1 MNVSPTVE
9 DALSVKID
17 PQKAEKDARELVEL
31 VSSYRRDMDEWLEV
45 KSEWW
50 KRRYALHERYTEDP
64 WPGASTMWLP
74 MSDLYINQA
83 KPFYSNLIFGG
94 PRVCTMVPEN
104 AAGVDNVPASEQMME
119 HILRGG
125 GKHAMQDFPQQKLI
139 TDESMLTYGV
149 GIVKTYYSYRSR
161 AATETLR
168 RDDLPGILGKLVF
181 KPGLSDGD
189 RLAIQQQ
196 FDPNMLNPPEVQ
208 AFFGE
213 PVNPINS
220 TMFKKHEQRIGDE
233 VRRMFDI
240 DEDDKLDSAAFK
252 KIMSYLRRGTPEAS
266 IAVTKREV
274 IEDVPRIINVPIQDL
289 ILPPQALCDFSRAEV
304 IAHKQRKTRTE
315 IEELA
320 EDSLW
325 EKKAV
330 EALLQSPDSGIGYE
344 TDTLTLEQR
353 ERTQDYGLGDQEQLF
368 EYWQIY
374 SYQDLEGSGFKEL
387 TITEVDPHTSA
398 VLRKAPFPADHGQM
412 PFSAITFEMNDASLR
427 GSRGIPE
434 ILKDLEEHVAAN
446 FRHMENSMQITGV
459 PSFALQR
466 NLAKEFEDRPW
477 FPGVGFPTDDPQ
489 RDIKQIEMNP
499 VELQFQ
505 VTLGFL
511 QGWAERIA
519 GGFDA
524 APLGSNDAP
533 ERRTAHEAQ
542 IVDSTRGRVAGMRG
556 MLHAKQWERPFSQ
569 VWSLWRQ
576 FGPKAAYVHI
586 TGEQPK
592 TITQAQTRGRFF
604 VKPYAAV
611 GANDPDLRARQ
622 ASIRL
627 QEGAQFAPLLQ
638 GHPTMRLNLAR
649 LLEDK
654 WRIEDPIATARS
666 LTELSQEEQQALA
679 QQLKA
684 QMQKAEQLETLAQQ
698 AIANTPTDPENLV
711 RLMNEMARRMPHG
724 QLQQILQ
731 EAEAAR
737 SAANAAGAYSGQ
749 QQAQQAQ

>member
-1 MNVSPTVE
+1 MTNSPTVE
-9 DALSVKID
+9 EALTVNID
-17 PQKAEKDARELVEL
+17 PQKAEKDARELVARVQE
-31 VSSYRRDMDEWLEV
+31 YQRDMCEYLDV
-45 KSEWW
+45 KLEWW
-50 KRRYALHERYTEDP
+50 KRRFALHERYNEDP

-83 KPFYSNLIFGG
+83 KPFYSNLMFGG
-94 PRVCTMVPEN
+94 PRVATMQPEN
-104 AAGVDNVPASEQMME
+104 AAGVDNVPAAEHMME
-119 HILRGG
+119 HMLRGG
-125 GKHAMQDFPQQKLI
+125 GKHAMPDFPQQKLI

-168 RDDLPGILGKLVF
+168 RDDLPGVLGKLVF
-181 KPGLSDGD
+181 KPGLSDDD
-189 RLAIQQQ
+189 RLGIQQQ
-196 FDPNMLNPPEVQ
+196 FDPNMLNPPEVV

-213 PVNPINS
+213 QINPINS
-220 TMFKKHEQRIGDE
+220 TVFKRHEQRIADE
-233 VRRMFDI
+233 VRRMFDL
-240 DEDDKLDSAAFK
+240 DEDDKLDKAAFK

-274 IEDVPRIINVPIQDL
+274 IEDVSRIVNIPIQDL
-289 ILPPQALCDFSRAEV
+289 ILPPQALADFERAEV
-304 IAHKQRKTRTE
+304 IAHKHRKTRTE

-325 EKKAV
+325 DKKAV
-330 EALLQSPDSGIGYE
+330 EALLSMPSGPNSS
-344 TDTLTLEQR
+344 DHDLLTFEQN
-353 ERTQDYGLGDQEQLF
+353 ERRQIYGTANDDDLF

-374 SYQDLEGSGFKEL
+374 SYEDLEGNGFKEL
-387 TITEVDPHTSA
+387 TVTEVDPFSSA

-459 PSFALQR
+459 PSFAADR
-466 NLAKEFEDRPW
+466 NVVKEFEDRPW
-477 FPGVGFPTDDPQ
+477 FPGVTIPTDDPQ
-489 RDIKQIEMNP
+489 HDIKQIQMTP

-505 VTLGFL
+505 ATLGFL

-524 APLGSNDAP
+524 EPLGSNDAP
-533 ERRTAHEAQ
+533 ERRTATESS
-542 IVDSTRGRVAGMRG
+542 IVDQTRGRTAGMRG
-556 MLHAKQWERPFSQ
+556 MLHAKQWERPLSQ
-569 VWSLWRQ
+569 AWSLWRQ
-576 FGPKAAYVHI
+576 FGPKSAYVHI
-586 TGEQPK
+586 TGEQPQ

-611 GANDPDLRARQ
+611 GANDPAFRARQ
-622 ASIRL
+622 ASVRL
-627 QEGAQFAPLLQ
+627 QEGIQLAPLLQ
-638 GHPTMRLNLAR
+638 GHPSKRLNLAR

-654 WRIEDPIATARS
+654 WRLEDPIATARS
-666 LTELSQEEQQALA
+666 LEDLSQEEQQALA
-679 QQLKA
+679 QQLQA
-684 QMQKAEQLETLAQQ
+684 QMQKAEQIEQLAQQ
-698 AIANTPTDPENLV
+698 AIANTPTDPEGLV

-724 QLQQILQ
+724 SLQEILQ

-737 SAANAAGAYSGQ
+737 GAANAAGIHSGQ
-749 QQAQQAQ
+749 PQQQQGA